1 HEKEFSRKSFLKGGG
16 ALIVGFSLAG
26 AGIGAKAAQAADSP
40 FASNAPYD
48 RNSIDSWITIHAD
61 NTASLLTGRT
71 ELGQGSATGLLMI
84 PAEELDMD
92 VGQLRWVAPDTN
104 VTPNNGTTSASS
116 TMRAY
121 SMFIRGAAVAA
132 RQALLGL
139 ASTRL
144 GVPAASLSVKSG
156 VVS

>member
-1 HEKEFSRKSFLKGGG
+1 MTGFLHEREFSRKSFIKGGG
-16 ALIVGFSLAG
+16 ALIVGFSIAG
-26 AGIGAKAAQAADSP
+26 AGLAGKASAADSP

-48 RNSIDSWITIHAD
+48 RNSLDSWIVVHGD
-61 NTASLLTGRT
+61 NTASLPTGRA

-84 PAEELDMD
+84 AAEELDLD
-92 VGQLRWVAPDTN
+92 VAQMRWVAPDTN

-139 ASTRL
+139 A
-144 GVPAASLSVKSG
+144 
-156 VVS
+156 